1 MFDSSILR
9 YGKLVMPATVKASAC
24 SCRTSPVERRANSL
38 QSAFV
43 GTRKALCVHR
53 ARAQAN
59 TAQLRLDHR

>member
-1 MFDSSILR
+1 IHLFFACGR
-9 YGKLVMPATVKASAC
+9 FVMSACMKVSAC
-24 SCRTSPVERRANSL
+24 SCRASPVERKANSL